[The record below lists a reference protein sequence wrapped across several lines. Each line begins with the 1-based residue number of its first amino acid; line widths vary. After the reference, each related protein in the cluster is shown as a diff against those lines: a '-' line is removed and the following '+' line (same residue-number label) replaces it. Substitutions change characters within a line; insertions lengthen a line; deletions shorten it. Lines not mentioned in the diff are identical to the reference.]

1 MEYGSD
7 LDLFPQ
13 TLSLHYPG
21 RFLTLLLRMTSV
33 LSLMEWTKR
42 HYTERKLSMSIRSAF
57 I

>member
-7 LDLFPQ
+7 LDLFLQ

-21 RFLTLLLRMTSV
+21 RFLTLLLRMTNV
-33 LSLMEWTKR
+33 LSPMEWTKR
-42 HYTERKLSMSIRSAF
+42 HYTEGKLSMSVWSAF

>member
-21 RFLTLLLRMTSV
+21 RFLTLLLRMTNV
-33 LSLMEWTKR
+33 LSPMEWTKR
-42 HYTERKLSMSIRSAF
+42 HYTEGKLSMFVWSAF